1 MPSTPPGQRRSLVC
15 DSGCFFDSG
24 EKAFR
29 TEQFRGLGVPST
41 PPGQRRSLVCEARV
55 CLCMA
60 ESDEGVGSLSRR
72 SERSL
77 AWSAEY
83 PPGQRR
89 SLVCKAVPGRIPGR
103 IAMRHPSRTKNLAS
117 VQQEGLTQQEY
128 ARCFQ
133 GLTQDLF

>member
-1 MPSTPPGQRRSLVC
+1 M
-15 DSGCFFDSG
+15 
-24 EKAFR
+24 
-29 TEQFRGLGVPST
+29 
-41 PPGQRRSLVCEARV
+41 

-89 SLVCKAVPGRIPGR
+89 SLVCEAVPGRIPGR

-133 GLTQDLF
+133 GLTRSDSGSFFDSFFDSGEKAFRTEQFREDDRVRLKVVLIMSVDHEC